1 MELQRFYK
9 KLKLFK
15 LKDFLVNNNKCKTIQ
30 PLCGMELQ
38 RVYKKIKVFKLTYF
52 LVKYTNYKAIQP
64 LCGMKLRRF
73 YMKEISVGTCIAHEA
88 TLI

>member
-1 MELQRFYK
+1 MQDYSTTMWHGVTKSLQE
-9 KLKLFK
+9 
-15 LKDFLVNNNKCKTIQ
+15 NKTFQIDN
-30 PLCGMELQ
+30 
-38 RVYKKIKVFKLTYF
+38 F

-73 YMKEISVGTCIAHEA
+73 YKKEISVGTCIAHEA